1 MPSLEMI
8 IPHNLPQEEA
18 LRRIKNLLSE
28 TKRDHGDKIQN
39 LVETWN
45 GNEGNFSFK
54 AQGYDISGTLT
65 VNPSS
70 IDLYGKIPFAVSLF
84 KGTITR
90 MINEKAGQLLS
101 A

>member
-1 MPSLEMI
+1 MPTLEMT
-8 IPHNLPQEEA
+8 IPHSLPQQEA
-18 LRRIKNLLSE
+18 LQRIKKLLSE
-28 TKRDHGDKIQN
+28 TKRDHGDKIQD
-39 LVETWN
+39 LAETWN

-70 IDLYGKIPFAVSLF
+70 VELKGKIPFAVSLF
-84 KGTITR
+84 KGRITR
-90 MINEKAGQLLS
+90 MINEKAAELLG